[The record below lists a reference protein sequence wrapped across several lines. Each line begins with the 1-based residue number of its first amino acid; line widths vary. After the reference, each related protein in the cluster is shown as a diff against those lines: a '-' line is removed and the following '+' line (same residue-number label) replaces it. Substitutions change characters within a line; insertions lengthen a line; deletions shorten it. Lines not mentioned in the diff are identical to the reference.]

1 MLLTMASFADQVVVI
16 SVSFL
21 VILFSAQ
28 KYGTSKLGLVLGPA
42 LLLWFFCLAGIG
54 IYNLVKYDSSVFKAF
69 NPAYIYFFFKRN
81 SVNAWY
87 ALGGCVLCATG
98 KFHILGY
105 ILKSL
110 NILNDFLTKSHCSF
124 LYMWISGSE
133 AMFADLSYFSVHS
146 VQVG

>member
-1 MLLTMASFADQVVVI
+1 MASFADQVVVI

-21 VILFSAQ
+21 VILFSVQ

-98 KFHILGY
+98 
-105 ILKSL
+105 
-110 NILNDFLTKSHCSF
+110 
-124 LYMWISGSE
+124 SE

-146 VQVG
+146 IQVL